1 MLLGFSERDIVC
13 IYTGRFS
20 EDKNPL
26 LLAQAIARLADKGH
40 AFKAVFVGNGPQA
53 DLVAD
58 CPGCVT
64 HPFVPLG
71 ELADFYRSADIGVW
85 PAQES
90 MSMLDAAACGLPVIA
105 NDQMQAMERIE
116 GNGVAYR
123 LHDLND
129 LERALLALEDGDV
142 RRRLGSVGARK
153 MAGAYSWRSIAIRR
167 LQDYE
172 AVLRRKDVPAE
183 ANAVRTP

>member
-1 MLLGFSERDIVC
+1 
-13 IYTGRFS
+13 
-20 EDKNPL
+20 
-26 LLAQAIARLADKGH
+26 
-40 AFKAVFVGNGPQA
+40 
-53 DLVAD
+53 
-58 CPGCVT
+58 
-64 HPFVPLG
+64 
-71 ELADFYRSADIGVW
+71 
-85 PAQES
+85 
-90 MSMLDAAACGLPVIA
+90 MLDAAACGLPVIA